1 MDKVLTEFTNFLRSI
16 PNTARYITIGICIV
30 IICFGLITFINK
42 NTNKKTVKWVSFAFS
57 IIALIVLILI
67 CIYR

>member
-42 NTNKKTVKWVSFAFS
+42 NTNKKSVKWVSFAFS